1 MITNLINSIWI
12 CQLFFGFFL
21 KNLTSLRSG
30 KEYRGEALVCQTK
43 NTAYP
48 FEHKQPPYCA
58 PARSAYLSPKK
69 ARENNSLFFEIVFRR
84 MLIGSYMPLPYLQPY
99 GLPLTTMPFFDKS
112 FG

>member
-1 MITNLINSIWI
+1 MDLSII
-12 CQLFFGFFL
+12 FLVFL
-21 KNLTSLRSG
+21 KKALTSLRSG
-30 KEYRGEALVCQTK
+30 KEYRGKALVYQTK
-43 NTAYP
+43 NAAYP

-69 ARENNSLFFEIVFRR
+69 ARENNSLFSEIVFRR